1 MSVIESL
8 ELEIKADEQALKIK
22 KQKLHKMRMELQIQ
36 VGGSRTTIIR
46 RNTIGAKND
55 K

>member
-8 ELEIKADEQALKIK
+8 EAEIKEDEQALKIK
-22 KQKLHKMRMELQIQ
+22 KQKLHKMRMEQQ
-36 VGGSRTTIIR
+36 VSIGGSRTTIIKR
-46 RNTIGAKND
+46 HTIGAK